1 MFKVGD
7 LAVYPALGV
16 GRIEAVE
23 SKEVGDC
30 SITCYV
36 LKILD
41 KDTMVF
47 IPTDNAESVG
57 LRRVIR
63 EDEVKKVFG
72 ILMEDCALPTG
83 LTWNRRYRE
92 YLEKMKSGSI
102 YDIAEVLRDL
112 VKLQNGKDLSFGE
125 RRMLDNAKEL
135 IIRELSIAKKVS
147 HGELEEELEA
157 ILLERL

>member
-23 SKEVGDC
+23 SKEIGDC

-57 LRRVIR
+57 LRRVIQ
-63 EDEVKKVFG
+63 EDEVQKVFR
-72 ILMEDCALPTG
+72 ILTEECPLPTG

-92 YLEKMKSGSI
+92 YMEKMKSGSI
-102 YDIAEVLRDL
+102 YDIAEVFRDL
-112 VKLQNGKDLSFGE
+112 IKLQNGKDLSFGE
-125 RRMLDNAKEL
+125 RRMLDTAKEL

-147 HGELEEELEA
+147 HGELEKELEA
-157 ILLERL
+157 ILTDRL

>member
-23 SKEVGDC
+23 SKEIGDC
-30 SITCYV
+30 TITCYV

-57 LRRVIR
+57 LRRIIH
-63 EDEVKKVFG
+63 EDEVQRVFS

-112 VKLQNGKDLSFGE
+112 VRLQNGKDLSFGE

-147 HGELEEELEA
+147 HGELEAELEA
-157 ILLERL
+157 ILIDRL